1 MIISLSL
8 GSAGTRA
15 AKVVVRLAILI
26 AGWDEGEPTA
36 LELRPH
42 DRGLE
47 KDLRR
52 KRCVRIFGS
61 PAHPCAKL
69 HSGTFN
75 PYTQRMART
84 DSFDWDDLRYFL
96 RAAETSSLSG
106 ASRAMGVEHTTI
118 GRRLTALERSL
129 GAPLVVRGP
138 EGLRLTLLGSQ
149 VAPLAEE
156 VERGIA
162 AISDLVAFQKTRV
175 RLATPS
181 GFAQLLSESLVQLRA
196 DHPGISLEIVG
207 GARSADLKRG
217 EAHLALRIGPI
228 DDQDLVAR
236 KLCEAGFSL
245 YASEAYLARRPTPAD
260 VDDLSG
266 HEVIG
271 FDPIFAASP
280 AGRWIEGHAAGTQI
294 VMRIREMTDVL
305 SAAREGIGVAMLPC
319 VLGDEEPSLRR
330 LTPRVLAS
338 SPLSLVYSRE
348 ARMSEPVRAVIGF
361 VTTVIRKHARRFRGV
376 RHS

>member
-1 MIISLSL
+1 
-8 GSAGTRA
+8 
-15 AKVVVRLAILI
+15 
-26 AGWDEGEPTA
+26 
-36 LELRPH
+36 
-42 DRGLE
+42 
-47 KDLRR
+47 
-52 KRCVRIFGS
+52 
-61 PAHPCAKL
+61 
-69 HSGTFN
+69 
-75 PYTQRMART
+75 MARP
-84 DSFDWDDLRYFL
+84 DGFDWDDLRYFL

-138 EGLRLTLLGSQ
+138 EGLKLTLLGTQ

-162 AISDLVAFQKTRV
+162 AINDLVAVQKARV

-207 GARSADLKRG
+207 GARSADLRRG
-217 EAHLALRIGPI
+217 EAHLALRVGPI
-228 DDQDLVAR
+228 EDQDLVAR
-236 KLCEAGFSL
+236 KLCETGFSL
-245 YASEAYLARRPTPAD
+245 YAAEAYLARRPPPAD
-260 VDDLSG
+260 VDDLAG
-266 HEVIG
+266 HEIIG
-271 FDPIFAASP
+271 FDPILAPSP
-280 AGRWIEGHAAGTQI
+280 AARWIEEHAAGAAI

-305 SAAREGIGVAMLPC
+305 SAAREGIGLAMLPC
-319 VLGDEEPSLRR
+319 ILGDEEPSLAR

-361 VTTVIRKHARRFRGV
+361 VTTVVRRHARRFRGV
-376 RHS
+376 RHSGTA